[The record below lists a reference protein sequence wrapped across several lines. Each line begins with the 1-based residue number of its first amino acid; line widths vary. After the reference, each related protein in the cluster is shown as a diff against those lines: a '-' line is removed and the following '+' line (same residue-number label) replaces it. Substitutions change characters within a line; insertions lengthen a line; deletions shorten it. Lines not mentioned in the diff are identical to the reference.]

1 VQYSVKFY
9 LCPEQGI
16 LKSAVQC
23 AILPLPRARY
33 YKKVQYSV
41 QFYLCPEQGIIKS
54 EVQRAILPLP
64 RAGHYKKCNV
74 GSIPSTGVDESRAF
88 HFLTR
93 PSHPFLKPPRIYPP
107 GMIKVKTGWTRG
119 SHSVKPF

>member
-1 VQYSVKFY
+1 VQYSVLFCI
-9 LCPEQGI
+9 CPEHGI
-16 LKSAVQC
+16 IKSAVHH
-23 AILPLPRARY
+23 AILPLPRAGHS
-33 YKKVQYSV
+33 KKVQYSMK
-41 QFYLCPEQGIIKS
+41 FYLFPEHNILKS
-54 EVQRAILPLP
+54 AVQREILPLH